1 MSTPFSKIINIF
13 LNEIDDKDL
22 ALYEEEDLVKYLDDL
37 TIISGNADFVYCTKD
52 LSKYT
57 ESTLVAEGSF
67 TEDLTLEECNIIAKY
82 VLLRYLNQKINSQE
96 ILRVELGDKDYKL
109 SSGHMLLSALLKLKE
124 STLEDI
130 HNYKFCYEYRH
141 ATSDD
146 LS

>member
-1 MSTPFSKIINIF
+1 MSTPFSKITNIF

-37 TIISGNADFVYCTKD
+37 TIISANADFVYCTKD
-52 LSKYT
+52 LSAYT
-57 ESTLVAEGSF
+57 ESTLVTEGSF
-67 TEDLTLEECNIIAKY
+67 TSDLTLQECNIIAKY
-82 VLLRYLNQKINSQE
+82 VLLRYLNQKINNQDL
-96 ILRVELGDKDYKL
+96 LRVELGDKDYKL

-130 HNYKFCYEYRH
+130 HELKFNYVYGYT
-141 ATSDD
+141 TSDD

>member
-22 ALYEEEDLVKYLDDL
+22 ALYDEEDLVKYLDDL

-57 ESTLVAEGSF
+57 ESTLVTEGSF
-67 TEDLTLEECNIIAKY
+67 TENLTLEECNIIAKY
-82 VLLRYLNQKINSQE
+82 VLLRYLNQKINSQDL
-96 ILRVELGDKDYKL
+96 LRVELGDKDYKL

-141 ATSDD
+141 AISDD